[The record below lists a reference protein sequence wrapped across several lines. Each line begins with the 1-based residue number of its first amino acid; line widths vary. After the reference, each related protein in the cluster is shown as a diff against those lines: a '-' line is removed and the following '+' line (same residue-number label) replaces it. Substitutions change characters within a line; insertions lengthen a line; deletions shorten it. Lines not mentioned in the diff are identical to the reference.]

1 MTETIGEEKT
11 HENEEAG
18 VTVHTTSRSTS
29 FAISNAFNETSRSP

>member
-18 VTVHTTSRSTS
+18 VTVHTTRRSTF
-29 FAISNAFNETSRSP
+29 FAISNAYNETSRSL